1 MEKINDYKYQEVGS
15 KFTSAENCAEPQNI
29 NIQNIMKKRIL
40 LIQSGTVPQPI
51 CEEVGDFPQ
60 WFSRAMNI
68 SLAQMNIIRAYEN
81 EKLPSPD
88 KNTTTIITGSWSM
101 VTEHLEW
108 SENVAGWIRQ
118 AFENEVPLFGVC
130 YGHQL
135 MSYALGG
142 GVDFNPKGMELGAHS
157 ITLNEKS
164 KNDTLLKLCPSNFT
178 AQLSHMQTVV
188 ALPPNAVS
196 LASSYFDDNQ
206 IIRYSK
212 FAIST
217 QFHPEFTKE
226 ILISIIKNKNENVSG
241 KEMKLKTLSHKVT
254 DAIYPREILRKF
266 IDTYNKTT
274 EFEN

>member
-1 MEKINDYKYQEVGS
+1 
-15 KFTSAENCAEPQNI
+15 
-29 NIQNIMKKRIL
+29 MKKNIL
-40 LIQSGTVPQPI
+40 LIQTGTVPQPI

-68 SLAQMNIIRAYEN
+68 SLSQMRIVRAYEN

-88 KNTTTIITGSWSM
+88 KKMTAIITGSWSM

-108 SENVAGWIRQ
+108 SENVADWIRQ
-118 AFENEVPLFGVC
+118 AFKSEVPLFGVC

-142 GVDFNPKGMELGAHS
+142 KVDFNPKGMEIGTHS
-157 ITLNEKS
+157 VTLNEKG
-164 KNDTLLKLCPSNFT
+164 KNDRLLKTFPSNFT

-188 ALPPNAVS
+188 ALPPKAVS
-196 LASSYFDDNQ
+196 LASSCFDDHQ
-206 IIRYSK
+206 IIRYGK

-217 QFHPEFTKE
+217 QFHPEFTRE
-226 ILISIIKNKNENVSG
+226 ILASIIKNKNISEE
-241 KEMKLKTLSHKVT
+241 EMKLRILTQEVT
-254 DAIYPREILRKF
+254 DAIFSREILRKF
-266 IDTYNKTT
+266 IDTYNRTT